1 MGRGSGQP
9 ALWPVP
15 SHVDKAEN
23 GIRRSGDQVPVA
35 PSHPCDC
42 LSEPQFTCLYIQIIQ
57 RCPVELSALSSKVS
71 SLMSQLT
78 PENRANATETL
89 NFNFNFILMN

>member
-1 MGRGSGQP
+1 M
-9 ALWPVP
+9 P

-23 GIRRSGDQVPVA
+23 GVRRSGDRVPLA
-35 PSHPCDC
+35 PSHPCDSVSPS
-42 LSEPQFTCLYIQIIQ
+42 LSLHVYIQIVQ
-57 RCPVELSALSSKVS
+57 RCPVELPALSSKVS

-78 PENRANATETL
+78 PENGASATETL